1 MLVQGWTLQS
11 SLCHIR
17 RRRPVQLNYGFIQQ
31 LVGNY
36 KLFSSKYLD
45 INNIKLDINN
55 FHYILGHPNERVL
68 RKTSQSLDVSLL
80 GTLDVCDS
88 CSLAKAKRKN
98 MNKINTHTST
108 KPCERIYAD
117 IPYVNTL
124 SLGRKRFW
132 ILYVDEFT
140 KFKWSNFVEKRSDFI
155 PVTVSRI
162 RELIYNNFKPR
173 YLRLDNS
180 GENIKLKMN

>member
-1 MLVQGWTLQS
+1 
-11 SLCHIR
+11 
-17 RRRPVQLNYGFIQQ
+17 
-31 LVGNY
+31 
-36 KLFSSKYLD
+36 
-45 INNIKLDINN
+45 
-55 FHYILGHPNERVL
+55 
-68 RKTSQSLDVSLL
+68 
-80 GTLDVCDS
+80 
-88 CSLAKAKRKN
+88 
-98 MNKINTHTST
+98 MNKINVHTSNKT
-108 KPCERIYAD
+108 CERIYAD
-117 IPYVNTL
+117 ISYVNTL

-180 GENIKLKMN
+180 GENIKLKNELTSNFNYPDIRNITIEFTAPHTPQQNGVVERSFAYLYDKVRSMLNRDGFPLNLRELFWEECCNMATLIR